1 MLRRMTTFLSLYDL
15 FSNIPLVYPLYF
27 FYGAAFL
34 VLGISISVK
43 ELKASDLKLSNSL
56 WMLGMFGY
64 IHGFYEWLQLLPLIQ
79 GGRMIWQEIFLIKLI
94 SLATIILSFFFLFL
108 FGLSLISALDK
119 KQTKWVKGIPY
130 TLTLLWAVVLWKNW
144 SDIDLLFLWHVE
156 VGVRYTLGL
165 TAGLITGYGLIT
177 YSREMKNIS
186 GPVSRNFLFSGIAI
200 LFYGVLTGIIHLRE
214 LLTLFHV
221 PVEFLRGAAVVLFSY
236 FIIKALNI
244 FDIETRRKI
253 EQQTRLLVQTEKLS
267 SLGQLAAG
275 IAHEINNPLTNASLG
290 IQTLKTRLKSNGG
303 QHDTVE
309 KLDAVERNIDRAS
322 VIAQELLQFS
332 RQREA
337 EFVPLNINSIISGSL
352 TLLGHKLK
360 NINLQQDLA
369 PVVDIMGDSGKLEQV
384 FINIFSNS
392 LEAMPDG
399 GRISISSSQ
408 KNGLIEVRVTDT
420 GPGIAGENLS
430 RVFDPFFTTK
440 EIGSGTGLG
449 LSICYGIIKQH
460 YGHIELSSATGKG
473 TTATIK
479 IPTREQYEKNT
490 DCGR

>member
-1 MLRRMTTFLSLYDL
+1 MTTFLSLYNL
-15 FSNIPLVYPLYF
+15 LSNIPLVYPIYF

-34 VLGISISVK
+34 FLGISISVK
-43 ELKASDLKLSNSL
+43 ELKASDLKLSYSL
-56 WMLGMFGY
+56 WMLGTFGF
-64 IHGFYEWLQLLPLIQ
+64 IHGFHEWLQFLPLIQ
-79 GGRMIWQEIFLIKLI
+79 GEQLTRQEIFLIKLI
-94 SLATIILSFFFLFL
+94 LLSTVILSFFFLL
-108 FGLSLISALDK
+108 QFGLSLISALDK
-119 KQTKWVKGIPY
+119 KQMRWIKGIPSI
-130 TLTLLWAVVLWKNW
+130 LVLFWAVVLWKNGPHV
-144 SDIDLLFLWHVE
+144 DLLFVWHTE

-165 TAGLITGYGLIT
+165 TGGLVTGYGLIA
-177 YSREMKNIS
+177 YSSEIKNMS
-186 GPVSRNFLFSGIAI
+186 GSVSRNFLFSGIAM
-200 LFYGVLTGIIHLRE
+200 LFYGLLEGIIDLRAI
-214 LLTLFHV
+214 LAIIHV
-221 PVEFLRGAAVVLFSY
+221 PVEFLRGATVFLFSY

-290 IQTLKTRLKSNGG
+290 IQTLKARLKGNSE
-303 QHDTVE
+303 QHDAVE

-322 VIAQELLQFS
+322 TIAQELLQFS

-337 EFVPLNINSIISGSL
+337 EFVPLNINSVISGSL
-352 TLLGHKLK
+352 TLLGYKLK
-360 NINLQQDLA
+360 NVSLQQDLV
-369 PVVDIMGDSGKLEQV
+369 PVPEVMGDSGKLEQV
-384 FINIFSNS
+384 FINILSNS

-399 GRISISSSQ
+399 GSILISSSQ
-408 KNGLIEVRVTDT
+408 KKSLIEVRVTDT
-420 GPGIAGENLS
+420 GMGIAGENLS

-460 YGHIELSSATGKG
+460 HGHIELSSIVGKG
-473 TTATIK
+473 TTTTIR
-479 IPTREQYEKNT
+479 IPTREQYEKDT